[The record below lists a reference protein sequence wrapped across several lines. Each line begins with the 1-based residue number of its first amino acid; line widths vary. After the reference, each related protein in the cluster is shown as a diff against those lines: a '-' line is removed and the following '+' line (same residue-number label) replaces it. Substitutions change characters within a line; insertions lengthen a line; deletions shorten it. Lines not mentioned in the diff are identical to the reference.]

1 MSNLKAEVQALND
14 RNAEL
19 SRRLDRLD
27 EGNALIARGAASST
41 PNGDLPSLTVVKLK
55 PRIEPAPRIEVSVP
69 VVEPSKDAVD
79 ELIAAAPEP
88 REARIASSRRASSSS
103 TSEVEFD
110 AGLTALKTGN
120 VSGGVSR
127 LQRFASEYPKHPKA
141 DDALYFS
148 GIGLMGLGDYEA
160 AAASFEQVLSSYPA
174 GNVVQDSMLK
184 LAECRMRLNK
194 VSDARKVYTQV
205 VTRFPGTAA
214 AAQAEQRLG
223 SLTR

>member
-1 MSNLKAEVQALND
+1 MQALND

-27 EGNALIARGAASST
+27 EGLIAAGVASST
-41 PNGDLPSLTVVKLK
+41 SSRDLPSLTVVKLK
-55 PRIEPAPRIEVSVP
+55 PRIEPAPRMEVSVP

-88 REARIASSRRASSSS
+88 REARIASSRRGPSSA
-103 TSEVEFD
+103 TSELEFD

-120 VSGGVSR
+120 VSGGVNR
-127 LQRFASEYPKHPKA
+127 LQRFASDYPKHPKA
-141 DDALYFS
+141 DDALYLS
-148 GIGLMGLGDYEA
+148 GIGLMGLGNYEA
-160 AAASFEQVLSSYPA
+160 AAASFEQVLANYPA
-174 GNVVQDSMLK
+174 GNVVQDSMLR

-194 VSDARKVYTQV
+194 VSDARKVYTQL
-205 VTRFPGTAA
+205 VTRFPGTPA

-223 SLTR
+223 SLSR